1 MLNIFTYNSFDIN
14 ENVLFVLIL
23 KTYIYIYLL

>member
-1 MLNIFTYNSFDIN
+1 MLNIFTYNSFDVN